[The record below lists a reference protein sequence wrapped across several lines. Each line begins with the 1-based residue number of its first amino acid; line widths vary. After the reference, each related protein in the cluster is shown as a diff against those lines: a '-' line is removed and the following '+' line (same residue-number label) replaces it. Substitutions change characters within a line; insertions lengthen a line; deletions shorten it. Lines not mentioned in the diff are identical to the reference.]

1 MDKSNIVAR
10 GFRRDYYQSHTKELL
25 EMVDANTWQTV
36 VNADSAIHELGSPEN
51 IREKYTNTLKLLDDA
66 IRQLE

>member
-10 GFRRDYYQSHTKELL
+10 GVRRDYYQSHTKELL

-36 VNADSAIHELGSPEN
+36 VNTDSAIHELGSPEN

-66 IRQLE
+66 IRQLK